1 MKASSAP
8 VRLSLLVMSAAVA
21 VAQAA
26 GDARLVLPDLHS
38 LETKASD
45 VVNVTIDSS
54 LLAMAARFL
63 DPSKPE
69 DAAAQQAIAGITGIY
84 VRSYTFDSDFAYPTE
99 DLNGLRKQLT
109 SPGWQPVVQV
119 HSRKDHNDVD
129 VYIRVDGSKTNGL
142 AIIASDPR
150 DITIVNIVGAVDLRK
165 LHDLEGHFGIPQ
177 LKMDDKK

>member
-1 MKASSAP
+1 MKARPQLLMSLFAILTVAP
-8 VRLSLLVMSAAVA
+8 GAH
-21 VAQAA
+21 AA
-26 GDARLVLPDLHS
+26 GDAHLSLPDFHS
-38 LETKASD
+38 LEAKASET
-45 VVNVTIDSS
+45 VNVTLDSS

-63 DPSKPE
+63 DSSKPE

-84 VRSYTFDSDFAYPTE
+84 VRSYSFDSDFAYPNE
-99 DLNGLRKQLT
+99 DLNGVRKQLMA
-109 SPGWQPVVQV
+109 PGWQPLVQV

-129 VYIRVDGSKTNGL
+129 IFVRIDGGKASGL

-177 LKMDDKK
+177 LKMENKQ